1 MTRLVEPMHLTVQGR
16 KTACGLDL
24 RGLRSTRQAS
34 VVTCKLCV
42 YAVAEK
48 LLGRPLRPRVPAIGG
63 FVGVKSPFAK
73 P

>member
-1 MTRLVEPMHLTVQGR
+1 MHLTAEGR
-16 KTACGLDL
+16 KTACGRDL
-24 RGLRSTRQAS
+24 RGLRSTRQGS

-42 YAVAEK
+42 YAAARA
-48 LLGRPLRPRVPAIGG
+48 LLQLPPSALRGPRPSVGG